1 MNQLKTKRMK
11 ECYKDL
17 DFGKIYQDIDAV
29 KILKSKSTVKFVET
43 VDVSINLGIDAKK
56 SDQNIRGSLVLPN
69 GTGKSVKVAV
79 FCDGD
84 DAKKAKEAGADIVG
98 MEDLVDL
105 VKKGEF
111 DFDVIIATPD
121 TMKIVSPLGQIL
133 GPKGLMPNPKV
144 GTVSKDVEKAVKN
157 AKSGQVQ
164 FRTDKA
170 GIIHCSIG
178 RASFDEKKLHEN
190 LTTLIDALNKAK
202 PESTKGVFIKKVS
215 VSSTM
220 GVGVKIDQ
228 NNLSA

>member
-1 MNQLKTKRMK
+1 MNQLKSKRMK

-17 DFGKIYQDIDAV
+17 DQNKIYEDIEAI
-29 KILKSKSTVKFVET
+29 KIIKEKSSVKFVESL
-43 VDVSINLGIDAKK
+43 DVAINLGIDAKK

-84 DAKKAKEAGADIVG
+84 DAKKATSAGADTVG

-105 VKKGEF
+105 IKKGDF
-111 DFDVIIATPD
+111 DYDVIIATPE
-121 TMKIVSPLGQIL
+121 TMKLVSPLGQVL

-164 FRTDKA
+164 YRTDKS
-170 GIIHCSIG
+170 GIVHCSIG
-178 RASFDEKKLHEN
+178 KVEFTEDKLAEN
-190 LTTLIDALNKAK
+190 LKALIAEVIKAK
-202 PESTKGVFIKKVS
+202 PSSAKGKYLKKIS
-215 VSSTM
+215 LSSSM
-220 GVGVKIDQ
+220 GPSLTIDQ
-228 NNLSA
+228 ASYT

>member
-17 DFGKIYQDIDAV
+17 DFGKVYQDLEAI
-29 KILKSKSTVKFVET
+29 KIIKDKSSVKFVESL
-43 VDVSINLGIDAKK
+43 DVSINLGIDAKK

-84 DAKKAKEAGADIVG
+84 DAKKAQAAGADIVG
-98 MEDLVDL
+98 MEELVDL
-105 VKKGEF
+105 AKKG
-111 DFDVIIATPD
+111 DFDYDVVIATPE
-121 TMKIVSPLGQIL
+121 TMRIVTPLGQIL

-164 FRTDKA
+164 FRTDKG
-170 GIIHCSIG
+170 GIVHCSIG
-178 RASFDEKKLHEN
+178 KVEFTEEMLVEN
-190 LTTLIDALNKAK
+190 LRALITEIVKAK
-202 PESTKGVFIKKVS
+202 PSSAKGKYLKKIS
-215 VSSTM
+215 LSSSM
-220 GVGVKIDQ
+220 GPSLELDQ
-228 NNLSA
+228 ASFT

>member
-1 MNQLKTKRMK
+1 MNKLKTKRMK

-17 DFGKIYQDIDAV
+17 DKDKVYQDLEAI
-29 KILKSKSTVKFVET
+29 KILKEKSSVKFVESL
-43 VDVSINLGIDAKK
+43 DVSINLGIDAKK

-79 FCDGD
+79 FCDGE
-84 DAKKAKEAGADIVG
+84 DAKKAAEAGADMVG

-105 VKKGEF
+105 AKKG
-111 DFDVIIATPD
+111 DFDYDVVIATPD

-164 FRTDKA
+164 YRTDKA
-170 GIIHCSIG
+170 GIVHCSIG
-178 RASFDEKKLHEN
+178 KVEFTEEMLVEN
-190 LTTLIDALNKAK
+190 LRALIAEVIKAK
-202 PESTKGVFIKKVS
+202 PSSAKGKYLKKIS
-215 VSSTM
+215 LSSSM
-220 GVGVKIDQ
+220 GPSLSLDQ
-228 NNLSA
+228 AAYS

>member
-17 DFGKIYQDIDAV
+17 DTAKIYQDLEAI
-29 KILKSKSTVKFVET
+29 KILKNKSSVKFVESL
-43 VDVSINLGIDAKK
+43 DVSINLGIDAKK
-56 SDQNIRGSLVLPN
+56 SEQNIRGSLVLPN

-79 FCDGD
+79 FCEGD
-84 DAKKAKEAGADIVG
+84 DAKKATDAGADMVG

-105 VKKGEF
+105 AKKG
-111 DFDVIIATPD
+111 DFDYDVVIATPD

-164 FRTDKA
+164 YRTDKA
-170 GIIHCSIG
+170 GIVHCAIG
-178 RASFDEKKLHEN
+178 KVEFTEEMLVEN
-190 LTTLIDALNKAK
+190 LRALITEVVKAK
-202 PESTKGVFIKKVS
+202 PSTAKGKYLKKIS
-215 VSSTM
+215 LSSSM
-220 GVGVKIDQ
+220 GPSLLVDGA
-228 NNLSA
+228 SYT

>member
-17 DFGKIYQDIDAV
+17 DKDKVYQDLEAI
-29 KILKSKSTVKFVET
+29 KILKEKSSVKFVESL
-43 VDVSINLGIDAKK
+43 DVSINLGIYAKK

-79 FCDGD
+79 FCDGE
-84 DAKKAKEAGADIVG
+84 DAKKAAEAGADMVG

-105 VKKGEF
+105 AKKG
-111 DFDVIIATPD
+111 DFDYDVVIATPD

-164 FRTDKA
+164 YRTDKA
-170 GIIHCSIG
+170 GIVHCSIG
-178 RASFDEKKLHEN
+178 KVEFTEEMLVEN
-190 LTTLIDALNKAK
+190 LRALIAEVIKAK
-202 PESTKGVFIKKVS
+202 PSSAKGKYLKKIS
-215 VSSTM
+215 LSSSM
-220 GVGVKIDQ
+220 GPSLSLDQ
-228 NNLSA
+228 AAYS

>member
-17 DFGKIYQDIDAV
+17 DLDKVYQDLDAI
-29 KILKSKSTVKFVET
+29 KILKGKSSVKFVESL
-43 VDVSINLGIDAKK
+43 DVSINLGIDAKK

-84 DAKKAKEAGADIVG
+84 DAKKAKAAGADIVG
-98 MEDLVDL
+98 MEELVDL
-105 VKKGEF
+105 AKKG
-111 DFDVIIATPD
+111 DFDYDVVIATPD
-121 TMKIVSPLGQIL
+121 TMRIVSPLGQIL

-164 FRTDKA
+164 FRTDKG
-170 GIIHCSIG
+170 GIVHCSIG
-178 RASFDEKKLHEN
+178 KVEFTEEMLVEN
-190 LTTLIDALNKAK
+190 LRALIAEIVKAK
-202 PESTKGVFIKKVS
+202 PSSAKGKYLKKIS
-215 VSSTM
+215 ISSSM
-220 GVGVKIDQ
+220 GPSLELDQ
-228 NNLSA
+228 ASFT

>member
-17 DFGKIYQDIDAV
+17 DKDKVYQDLEAI
-29 KILKSKSTVKFVET
+29 KILKEKSSVKFVESL
-43 VDVSINLGIDAKK
+43 DVSINLGIDAKK

-79 FCDGD
+79 FCDGE
-84 DAKKAKEAGADIVG
+84 DAKKATEAGADMVG

-105 VKKGEF
+105 AKKG
-111 DFDVIIATPD
+111 DFDYDVVIATPD

-133 GPKGLMPNPKV
+133 GPKGIMPNPKV

-164 FRTDKA
+164 YRTDKA
-170 GIIHCSIG
+170 GIVHCSIG
-178 RASFDEKKLHEN
+178 KVEFTEEMLVEN
-190 LTTLIDALNKAK
+190 LRALIAEVIKAK
-202 PESTKGVFIKKVS
+202 PSSAKGKYLKKIS
-215 VSSTM
+215 LSSSM
-220 GVGVKIDQ
+220 GPSLSLDQ
-228 NNLSA
+228 AAYS

>member
-170 GIIHCSIG
+170 GIVHCPIG
-178 RASFDEKKLHEN
+178 KVEFTEEMLVEN
-190 LTTLIDALNKAK
+190 LRALINEILKAK
-202 PESTKGVFIKKVS
+202 PSSAKGKYLKKIS
-215 VSSTM
+215 LSSSM
-220 GVGVKIDQ
+220 GPSLELDQ
-228 NNLSA
+228 ASFT

>member
-17 DFGKIYQDIDAV
+17 DLDKVYQDLDAI
-29 KILKSKSTVKFVET
+29 KILKDKSSVKFVESL
-43 VDVSINLGIDAKK
+43 DVSINLGIDAKK

-84 DAKKAKEAGADIVG
+84 DAKKAKAAGADMVG
-98 MEDLVDL
+98 MEELVDL
-105 VKKGEF
+105 AKKG
-111 DFDVIIATPD
+111 DFDYDVVIATPD
-121 TMKIVSPLGQIL
+121 TMRIVSPLGQIL

-164 FRTDKA
+164 FRTDKG
-170 GIIHCSIG
+170 GIVHCSIG
-178 RASFDEKKLHEN
+178 KVEFTEEMLVEN
-190 LTTLIDALNKAK
+190 LRALIAEIVKAK
-202 PESTKGVFIKKVS
+202 PSSAKGKYLKKIS
-215 VSSTM
+215 ISSSM
-220 GVGVKIDQ
+220 GPSLELDQ
-228 NNLSA
+228 ASFT

>member
-1 MNQLKTKRMK
+1 MNQLKSKRMK

-17 DFGKIYQDIDAV
+17 DQNKIYEDIEAI
-29 KILKSKSTVKFVET
+29 KIIKEKSSVKFVESL
-43 VDVSINLGIDAKK
+43 DVAINLGIDAKK

-84 DAKKAKEAGADIVG
+84 DAKKATSAGADTVG

-105 VKKGEF
+105 IKKGDF
-111 DFDVIIATPD
+111 DYDVIIATPE
-121 TMKIVSPLGQIL
+121 TMKLVSPLGQVL

-164 FRTDKA
+164 YRTDKS
-170 GIIHCSIG
+170 GIVHCSIG
-178 RASFDEKKLHEN
+178 KVEFTEDKLAEN
-190 LTTLIDALNKAK
+190 LKALISEVIKAK
-202 PESTKGVFIKKVS
+202 PSSAKGKYLKKIS
-215 VSSTM
+215 LSSSM
-220 GVGVKIDQ
+220 GPSLTIDQ
-228 NNLSA
+228 ASYT

>member
-11 ECYKDL
+11 ECYNDL
-17 DFGKIYQDIDAV
+17 DTDKIYQDIEAI
-29 KILKSKSTVKFVET
+29 KILKDKSSVKFVESL
-43 VDVSINLGIDAKK
+43 DVSINLGIDSKK

-79 FCDGD
+79 FCEGD
-84 DAKKAKEAGADIVG
+84 DAKKAAEAGADTVG

-105 VKKGEF
+105 AKKG
-111 DFDVIIATPD
+111 DFDYDVVIATPE

-164 FRTDKA
+164 YRTDKA
-170 GIIHCSIG
+170 GIVHCSIG
-178 RASFDEKKLHEN
+178 KVEFTEEMLAEN
-190 LTTLIDALNKAK
+190 LRALITEVVKAK
-202 PESTKGVFIKKVS
+202 PSSAKGKYLKKIS
-215 VSSTM
+215 LSSSM
-220 GVGVKIDQ
+220 GPSLLVDQ
-228 NNLSA
+228 ATYS

>member
-170 GIIHCSIG
+170 GIVHCPIG
-178 RASFDEKKLHEN
+178 KVEFTEEMLVEN
-190 LTTLIDALNKAK
+190 LRALINEILKAK
-202 PESTKGVFIKKVS
+202 PSSAKGKYLKKIS
-215 VSSTM
+215 LSSSM
-220 GVGVKIDQ
+220 GPSLELDQ
-228 NNLSA
+228 AAFT

>member
-17 DFGKIYQDIDAV
+17 DKDKVYQDLEAI
-29 KILKSKSTVKFVET
+29 KILKEKSSVKFVESL
-43 VDVSINLGIDAKK
+43 DVSINLGIDAKK

-79 FCDGD
+79 FCDGE
-84 DAKKAKEAGADIVG
+84 DAKKATEAGADMVG

-105 VKKGEF
+105 AKKG
-111 DFDVIIATPD
+111 DFDYDVVIATPD

-133 GPKGLMPNPKV
+133 GPKGVMPNPKV

-164 FRTDKA
+164 YRTDKA
-170 GIIHCSIG
+170 GIVHCSIG
-178 RASFDEKKLHEN
+178 KVEFTEEMLVEN
-190 LTTLIDALNKAK
+190 LRALIAEVIKAK
-202 PESTKGVFIKKVS
+202 PSSAKGKYLKKIS
-215 VSSTM
+215 LSSSM
-220 GVGVKIDQ
+220 GPSLSLDQ
-228 NNLSA
+228 AAYS

>member
-17 DFGKIYQDIDAV
+17 DFGKIYQDLDAI
-29 KILKSKSTVKFVET
+29 KILKSKSKVKFVET

-84 DAKKAKEAGADIVG
+84 DVKKAEEAGADTVG

-105 VKKGEF
+105 VKKGDF
-111 DFDVIIATPD
+111 DFDVVIATPD
-121 TMKIVSPLGQIL
+121 TMRVVSPLGQIL

-170 GIIHCSIG
+170 GIVHCPIG
-178 RASFDEKKLHEN
+178 KVEFTEEMLVEN
-190 LTTLIDALNKAK
+190 LRALIGEILKAK
-202 PESTKGVFIKKVS
+202 PSSAKGKYLKK
-215 VSSTM
+215 SSLSSSM
-220 GVGVKIDQ
+220 GPSLELDQ
-228 NNLSA
+228 ASFT

>member
-1 MNQLKTKRMK
+1 MK

-17 DFGKIYQDIDAV
+17 DKDKVYQDLEAI
-29 KILKSKSTVKFVET
+29 KILKEKSSVKFVESL
-43 VDVSINLGIDAKK
+43 DVSINLGIDAKK

-79 FCDGD
+79 FCDGE
-84 DAKKAKEAGADIVG
+84 DAKKATEAGADMVG

-105 VKKGEF
+105 AKKG
-111 DFDVIIATPD
+111 DFDYDVVIATPD

-164 FRTDKA
+164 YRTDKA
-170 GIIHCSIG
+170 GIVHCSIG
-178 RASFDEKKLHEN
+178 KVEFTEEMLVEN
-190 LTTLIDALNKAK
+190 LRALIAEVIKAK
-202 PESTKGVFIKKVS
+202 PSSAKGKYLKKIS
-215 VSSTM
+215 LSSSM
-220 GVGVKIDQ
+220 GPSLSLDQ
-228 NNLSA
+228 AAYS

>member
-17 DFGKIYQDIDAV
+17 DFGKIYQDLDAI
-29 KILKSKSTVKFVET
+29 KILKSKSAVKFVET

-84 DAKKAKEAGADIVG
+84 DAKKAKEAGADMIG

-111 DFDVIIATPD
+111 DFDVVIATPD
-121 TMKIVSPLGQIL
+121 TMRIVSPLGQIL

-164 FRTDKA
+164 FRSDKA
-170 GIIHCSIG
+170 GIVHCPIG
-178 RASFDEKKLHEN
+178 KVEFTEEMLVEN
-190 LTTLIDALNKAK
+190 LRALINEILKAK
-202 PESTKGVFIKKVS
+202 PSSAKGKYLKKIS
-215 VSSTM
+215 LSSSM
-220 GVGVKIDQ
+220 GPSLELDQ
-228 NNLSA
+228 ASFT

>member
-105 VKKGEF
+105 VKKGGF

-170 GIIHCSIG
+170 GIVHCPIG
-178 RASFDEKKLHEN
+178 KVEFTEEMLVEN
-190 LTTLIDALNKAK
+190 LRALINEILKAK
-202 PESTKGVFIKKVS
+202 PSSAKGKYLKKIS
-215 VSSTM
+215 LSSSM
-220 GVGVKIDQ
+220 GPSLELDQ
-228 NNLSA
+228 ASFT

>member
-1 MNQLKTKRMK
+1 MK

-17 DFGKIYQDIDAV
+17 DKDKVYQDLEAI
-29 KILKSKSTVKFVET
+29 KILKEKSSVKFVESL
-43 VDVSINLGIDAKK
+43 DVSINLGIDAKK

-79 FCDGD
+79 FCDGE
-84 DAKKAKEAGADIVG
+84 DAKKAAEAGADMVG

-105 VKKGEF
+105 AKKG
-111 DFDVIIATPD
+111 DFDYDVVIATPD

-164 FRTDKA
+164 YRTDKA
-170 GIIHCSIG
+170 GIVHCSIG
-178 RASFDEKKLHEN
+178 KVEFTEEMLVEN
-190 LTTLIDALNKAK
+190 LRALISEVIKAK
-202 PESTKGVFIKKVS
+202 PSSAKGKYLKKIS
-215 VSSTM
+215 LSSSM
-220 GVGVKIDQ
+220 GPSLSLDQ
-228 NNLSA
+228 AAYS